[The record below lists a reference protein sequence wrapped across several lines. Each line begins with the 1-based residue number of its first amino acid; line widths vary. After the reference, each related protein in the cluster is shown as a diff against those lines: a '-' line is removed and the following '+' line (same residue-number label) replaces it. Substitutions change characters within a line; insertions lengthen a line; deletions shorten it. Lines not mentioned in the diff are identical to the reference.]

1 MSIRVQDPLFLL
13 SAQTGLSVGE
23 LQAEAAAGNPDVEK
37 PQAALKTG
45 EPIPIIFCRR
55 RNSNGGV
62 MVQPK
67 MTEGYFANPIIE
79 KELSTNSG
87 STTFLSPTQVTQ
99 LKYLLVLSEG
109 CLPQLQIRD
118 IFHGN
123 CRRGTFNQTCNGR
136 AGTWD
141 PGNFI
146 DDHLDYIVT
155 PDANG
160 LFSFDITSLT
170 SGQSAKIYSTVYYR
184 DANNTLHQLRY
195 IENSFPAFCGTSGTY
210 SGLTTLSFEFEVR
223 DAQATKLEKTISV
236 FVRKGLQLTRLIDG
250 VSGESDNFVD
260 LTKYLFQAG
269 NRLADDLIDNTALT
283 IAANFTDANGFFFN
297 GELKKSQN
305 LLDWL
310 QATSV
315 NFLLRLSNSGGKFG
329 LLPRLPY
336 NADYTIKTT
345 QVTPEFTFTEEHVV
359 DGGFEL
365 SYISLEDREP
375 VCFVVQWR
383 QQPEADF
390 GLVRTVQVKYANE
403 AANGPFV
410 NIDMSNYCTNENHAV
425 KVGAFRLAQRKFIT
439 HHLRLTVRERSYNA
453 SLVVGD
459 LVRVRLRR
467 ETSEGEVEYH
477 DKLYEINRIEKTFA
491 STIVYD
497 LTHFPIDTQ
506 GRSIVAREVA
516 AATGAGNVINVGRTT
531 FTCDENS
538 STATTTVGTA
548 SGGGGSSQPPAV
560 DTEVDIDQPGSGD
573 VDSPYP
579 AGPSNPADPLDDT
592 VDDTSALVI
601 TGSNTGYS
609 GNSATPGNT
618 LEVSASDLPCPD
630 GRVCFYRLDK
640 ATGVKTLRSCVTTPV
655 NGKFSS
661 AITTDDINYVLLAEG
676 SCPDPSSPDEYGP
689 PIELG
694 ETEVVAPDPT
704 AYTYVRWS
712 GTLTTYVNAGS
723 GYLETEST
731 SSFSTQYYQHDGTTP
746 NQYLTVGS
754 AYGAFGNPYT
764 YEVADPYL
772 GTPPI
777 TSDFNVPLDWS
788 PWVNYYNPITQQH
801 VGTAG
806 VVGVPWRAHVRA
818 QGSRFT
824 TSGGF
829 GLRLGE
835 IGGVGF
841 NSVVLTPNPVP
852 FGYTPAFIA
861 DLPADTRGDAPVK
874 TARIDGVWEF
884 SNDESTVLAS
894 WKGVDDNG
902 DPYTD

>member
-23 LQAEAAAGNPDVEK
+23 LQAKSASGNPDVEK
-37 PQAALKTG
+37 PQEALKTG

-55 RNSNGGV
+55 RNDNGGV

-79 KELSTNSG
+79 REYSTDSG
-87 STTFLSPTQVTQ
+87 STTFYLPTQVTQ

-136 AGTWD
+136 AGTWT

-146 DDHLDYIVT
+146 DDHFDYIVSLNAQGYY
-155 PDANG
+155 DFSYSQLSNG
-160 LFSFDITSLT
+160 E
-170 SGQSAKIYSTVYYR
+170 SARLGGSVYYQST
-184 DANNTLHQLRY
+184 DGVTHVMRY

-210 SGLTTLSFEFEVR
+210 SGLTTLSFEYEML

-236 FVRKGLQLTRLIDG
+236 FVRNGLQVTRLVDG
-250 VSGESDNFVD
+250 ATDESDNFVD
-260 LTKYLFQAG
+260 LVKYLFQAN

-283 IAANFTDANGFFFN
+283 TAAKFTDANGFLFN
-297 GELKKSQN
+297 GELKQSQN

-315 NFLLRLSNSGGKFG
+315 NFLLRVSNSGGKFG

-336 NADYTIKTT
+336 NTDHTIKTT
-345 QVTPEFTFTEEHVV
+345 KITPEFTFTEEHVV

-403 AANGPFV
+403 ATNGPFV
-410 NIDMSNYCTNENHAV
+410 SIDMSNYCTNEDHAV

-477 DKLYEINRIEKTFA
+477 DKVYEINRIEKTFA

-497 LTHFPIDTQ
+497 LTHFPIDSE

-516 AATGAGNVINVGRTT
+516 EASGAGNVINVGRST

-538 STATTTVGTA
+538 PTSTTTVGTD
-548 SGGGGSSQPPAV
+548 SGGGGTIPGATDTSV
-560 DTEVDIDQPGSGD
+560 DLDIGNLVDDNGNPILGPDGNQLPIED
-573 VDSPYP
+573 APYP
-579 AGPSNPADPLDDT
+579 GDNNINEGNDWNNPSDPLDGDT
-592 VDDTSALVI
+592 VFGDPQVDGYNDTPTAGDTLTYSPGCPNAFIKWYKVDI
-601 TGSNTGYS
+601 NTGAVTLLGS
-609 GNSATPGNT
+609 GVGATLTVTEALQQEG
-618 LEVSASDLPCPD
+618 V
-630 GRVCFYRLDK
+630 RVY
-640 ATGVKTLRSCVTTPV
+640 
-655 NGKFSS
+655 
-661 AITTDDINYVLLAEG
+661 AEG
-676 SCPDPSSPDEYGP
+676 FCPDPSSPDGYG
-689 PIELG
+689 
-694 ETEVVAPDPT
+694 
-704 AYTYVRWS
+704 S
-712 GTLTTYVNAGS
+712 
-723 GYLETEST
+723 
-731 SSFSTQYYQHDGTTP
+731 
-746 NQYLTVGS
+746 
-754 AYGAFGNPYT
+754 
-764 YEVADPYL
+764 
-772 GTPPI
+772 PI
-777 TSDFNVPLDWS
+777 TSDEVDVFDEIQDCPGGGDSGSQGTFTKVIN
-788 PWVNYYNPITQQH
+788 
-801 VGTAG
+801 VGTAY
-806 VVGVPWRAHVRA
+806 PASFTFTYSA
-818 QGSRFT
+818 YTIQDRFVISGAASLDT
-824 TSGGF
+824 GFVSGTNVNVTVSKTSADPYITVTVFAPTSGTAWDYS
-829 GLRLGE
+829 
-835 IGGVGF
+835 VGC
-841 NSVVLTPNPVP
+841 
-852 FGYTPAFIA
+852 
-861 DLPADTRGDAPVK
+861 
-874 TARIDGVWEF
+874 
-884 SNDESTVLAS
+884 AS
-894 WKGVDDNG
+894 
-902 DPYTD
+902 